1 MKKKILLSL
10 LLVGFVAGAG
20 TWYYVF
26 IYSAN
31 HHRSAAD
38 EQTIDIAATQLVTE
52 YQTNEA
58 ASNAKYLNKAL
69 KIVGVVSEVKNDQE
83 GKTTV
88 TIKSNDAFA
97 NVFCTLQSPSA
108 TSPIVGSKIC
118 LKGFCTGFL
127 SDVVIK
133 DAVLVT
139 E

>member
-10 LLVGFVAGAG
+10 FLIILVTAIG
-20 TWYYVF
+20 TWYYIF

-31 HHRSAAD
+31 HHRSAED
-38 EQTIDIAATQLVTE
+38 EKTIDITASQLVTE

-58 ASNAKYLNKAL
+58 ASNVKYLNKAL
-69 KIVGVVSEVKNDQE
+69 KITGEVSEIKKDQE

-97 NVFCTLQSPSA
+97 NVFCTLISSGSSQPV
-108 TSPIVGSKIC
+108 VGSKIS

-133 DAVLVT
+133 DAIVVT